1 MTANEL
7 FKQYMAMNYAERT
20 KLLNMFKSLYE
31 ADKITS
37 LSAEKKERK
46 EREDYLND

>member
-7 FKQYMAMNYAERT
+7 FKHYMAMNHEERR
-20 KLLNMFKSLYE
+20 KFLKIFKHLYE

-37 LSAEKKERK
+37 ISAENKERQ

>member
-7 FKQYMAMNYAERT
+7 FKHYMAMDYAERT
-20 KLLNMFKSLYE
+20 KLLNMFKHLYE

-37 LSAEKKERK
+37 LSAERK

>member
-1 MTANEL
+1 
-7 FKQYMAMNYAERT
+7 MAMSHEERR
-20 KLLNMFKSLYE
+20 KFLKIFKHLYE

-37 LSAEKKERK
+37 ISAGNKERQ